1 MKMSRDLWCWL
12 DWEQKCCNQNVSKA
26 QCAQDVSCK
35 HFASFPRARLRKE
48 VCGNQSLQATEW
60 EVGEV
65 KWSTKALG
73 LLPSAEKFQEI
84 RNKGW
89 HPSSAVLWH
98 CMWQVSLAPGNSRMC
113 GFGGL
118 RDSGKGHGDG
128 ALQPQL
134 RMSQFCSVDT
144 GSQMLLTWNFAL
156 GDQFFKEQQIDLC
169 VLHFEKEL
177 HEVIVNNICKII
189 HLMNIKI
196 VFSQAVFSIQD
207 YIVANTTGF
216 LWVSIPQSLWMWD
229 IPWTRVLESSKNCPE
244 AHCRNV

>member
-1 MKMSRDLWCWL
+1 
-12 DWEQKCCNQNVSKA
+12 
-26 QCAQDVSCK
+26 
-35 HFASFPRARLRKE
+35 
-48 VCGNQSLQATEW
+48 
-60 EVGEV
+60 
-65 KWSTKALG
+65 
-73 LLPSAEKFQEI
+73 
-84 RNKGW
+84 
-89 HPSSAVLWH
+89 
-98 CMWQVSLAPGNSRMC
+98 MC

-128 ALQPQL
+128 GLQPQL

-144 GSQMLLTWNFAL
+144 GSHMLLTWNFAL
-156 GDQFFKEQQIDLC
+156 GDLC

-216 LWVSIPQSLWMWD
+216 L
-229 IPWTRVLESSKNCPE
+229 
-244 AHCRNV
+244 